1 MDSNQREGA
10 KRGKLI
16 DLGMELQGQR
26 VVLLVN
32 VTEEADNQLSVLVQ
46 LHPAGEERYL
56 PPQIALTL
64 LSQAGKKL
72 QEVGSRTQDNYIQ
85 LKSFKGRSGIPFSI
99 VVSLGDTCL
108 CENFEL

>member
-1 MDSNQREGA
+1 MW
-10 KRGKLI
+10 
-16 DLGMELQGQR
+16 
-26 VVLLVN
+26 
-32 VTEEADNQLSVLVQ
+32 
-46 LHPAGEERYL
+46 
-56 PPQIALTL
+56 ALTL

>member
-72 QEVGSRTQDNYIQ
+72 QEFRSRTQDN
-85 LKSFKGRSGIPFSI
+85 
-99 VVSLGDTCL
+99 
-108 CENFEL
+108 

>member
-1 MDSNQREGA
+1 
-10 KRGKLI
+10 
-16 DLGMELQGQR
+16 MELQGQR

-56 PPQIALTL
+56 PPQIKLML

-72 QEVGSRTQDNYIQ
+72 QEVRSRTQDNYIQ

-99 VVSLGDTCL
+99 VVSLGDSCL